1 MGAVDTTNTFTAT
14 DVITSTKMNNIIDQ
28 TVMTSDAI
36 TLNGTLQVVAPGK
49 LQVAAGG
56 ITSNELANDAVTTA
70 AITDAN
76 VIPAKLANADFGD
89 FTVASGVATLDNDVV
104 TTAKIF
110 DSNVTT
116 AKIADANVTAAKL
129 DGAQTG
135 TAPIYGVRAW
145 AKLNPYVGA
154 IRTGAY
160 KTGNYSR
167 TLTETT
173 VTIVG
178 HGLKTN
184 DKIRLNFTSGSGTDG
199 LYTVTSSANANEFV
213 VNHTGS
219 VTTGNVEAQFVAIQ
233 ESGNVSTASWYD
245 SGDGRIVL
253 NFTTQM
259 PNNNYATLVTGQHY
273 PSAWISVAGEDTLGT
288 TQLNTIYQGHVFD
301 EQEARF
307 LNVLFVG

>member
-70 AITDAN
+70 
-76 VIPAKLANADFGD
+76 VIINNA
-89 FTVASGVATLDNDVV
+89 V
-104 TTAKIF
+104 TTAKIA
-110 DSNVTT
+110 DSNVTTAKIADNAVTTAKVSDANITT

-233 ESGNVSTASWYD
+233 GSGNVSTASWYD

>member
-36 TLNGTLQVVAPGK
+36 TGSTLQVVAPGK

-70 AITDAN
+70 
-76 VIPAKLANADFGD
+76 VIINNA
-89 FTVASGVATLDNDVV
+89 V
-104 TTAKIF
+104 TTAKIA
-110 DSNVTT
+110 DSNVTTAKIADNAVTTAKVSDANITT

-245 SGDGRIVL
+245 SGVGRIVL

-307 LNVLFVG
+307 LNVLFIG